1 MTTMTAIRAQ
11 QARCAALGFSPGSI
25 DGVDG
30 PKTRLAYTLA
40 TAAQR
45 AKGLP
50 FAHPSGLTR
59 IHLHWT
65 AGGHKPNATD
75 RGAYHVLIHGDG
87 TVEQVA
93 PHTARRSHTLNANA
107 GAVGVSLCAMSGA
120 VERPFNAGSS
130 PVTEAQVAALACE
143 VARLSRLYDIPVSPY
158 SILTHAE
165 LPFLGVPQRQK
176 WDVCWL
182 PGMDKPGTPQAVGD
196 ELRRRIAAAR
206 G

>member
-11 QARCAALGFSPGSI
+11 QARCAALGFSPGAI
-25 DGVDG
+25 DGLDG
-30 PKTRLAYTLA
+30 PRTRAALAEA

-50 FAHPSGLTR
+50 FIHSSGLSR

-65 AGGHKPNATD
+65 AGGHKPSSTD
-75 RGAYHVLIHGDG
+75 RAAYHVLIRGDG

-93 PHTARRSHTLNANA
+93 PHTARRSHTLNANQ
-107 GAVGVSLCAMSGA
+107 GAIGVSLCAMSGA

-130 PVTEAQVAALACE
+130 PVTEAQIDALARE
-143 VARLSRLYDIPVSPY
+143 AARLSRIYDIPVSPY

-176 WDVCWL
+176 WDVNYL
-182 PGMDKPGTPQAVGD
+182 PGMKAPVSPREAGD
-196 ELRRRIAAAR
+196 ELRRLIAAAR